1 MRSADIL
8 LNMSDSLGDLLGR
21 GSFNEPPEIGIIK
34 KFVHEQTGITPNVK
48 ITPTTFVVA
57 MPNAAAAGTLRF
69 KLFQLQRS
77 MGHDRK
83 IIIKIVN

>member
-1 MRSADIL
+1 
-8 LNMSDSLGDLLGR
+8 MSDSLGNLLDKGR
-21 GSFNEPPEIGIIK
+21 FKEPPEIAVIK

-48 ITPTTFVVA
+48 MTPTTFVVA

-77 MGHDRK
+77 MGHARK
-83 IIIKIVN
+83 IIIKIVG